1 MTRSPVVLI
10 TGSSRGIGAA
20 TALYFAKHGY
30 NVCINY
36 KADLASAILVAEKV
50 KQLGVEAEVI
60 QGDVSLEADVL
71 ALFMHIDKVFG
82 RLDVLINNAGILKP
96 QMPLLEMSAER
107 INEVLTTNIT
117 SAFLCS
123 REALKRMENGG
134 SIVNV
139 SSAAAKTGSPNEYI
153 DYAASKGAMDTFTIG
168 LAKEVAST
176 GIRVN
181 SVRPGLIYT
190 DMHSDGGE
198 KDRVDRLKS
207 KLPLGRGGTPEE
219 VAAAIYFLASE
230 HASFTTGSFVD
241 VAGGL

>member
-30 NVCINY
+30 DVCINY

-50 KQLGVEAEVI
+50 KRLGVEAEVI

-96 QMPLLEMSAER
+96 QMPLLDMSAER

-123 REALKRMENGG
+123 REAVKRMGNGG

-139 SSAAAKTGSPNEYI
+139 SSGAAKTGSPNEYI

-168 LAKEVAST
+168 LAKEVASK

-198 KDRVDRLKS
+198 KNRVDRLKS

-219 VAAAIYFLASE
+219 VAAAIYFLASSD
-230 HASFTTGSFVD
+230 ASFTTGGFID

>member
-1 MTRSPVVLI
+1 MNRSPVVLI

-30 NVCINY
+30 DVCINY

-82 RLDVLINNAGILKP
+82 QLDVLINNAGILKP
-96 QMPLLEMSAER
+96 QMPLLGMSAER

-123 REALKRMENGG
+123 REAIKRMGNSG

-139 SSAAAKTGSPNEYI
+139 SSGAAKTGSPNEYI

-168 LAKEVAST
+168 LAKEVASK

-190 DMHSDGGE
+190 DMHSDGGKE
-198 KDRVDRLKS
+198 NRVDRLKS
-207 KLPLGRGGTPEE
+207 KLPLDLNDLGANIIT
-219 VAAAIYFLASE
+219 VYFYYAK
-230 HASFTTGSFVD
+230 
-241 VAGGL
+241 